1 MSKNPMAPFDHF
13 VVFRSFALPYN
24 GDGLRFVD
32 RHRGPDGLTMG
43 KRSGEIEDFP
53 DRRLSIASADEAKLL
68 DFGRFRGRGGPGSS
82 PCLCS
87 GGGRSG
93 MGRVGRGA
101 PQPPVELRDPGVGG
115 DHPSP
120 VYRSG
125 IGGGGGGG
133 PAGGAPDHEPGNQGR
148 ARRRSTHRQSG
159 GGYGS
164 PRPDREKAGPSPVRG
179 VDGFLPGSDSPLL
192 PDQHPRSDGG
202 GEEGPT

>member
-1 MSKNPMAPFDHF
+1 
-13 VVFRSFALPYN
+13 
-24 GDGLRFVD
+24 
-32 RHRGPDGLTMG
+32 
-43 KRSGEIEDFP
+43 
-53 DRRLSIASADEAKLL
+53 
-68 DFGRFRGRGGPGSS
+68 
-82 PCLCS
+82 
-87 GGGRSG
+87 
-93 MGRVGRGA
+93 
-101 PQPPVELRDPGVGG
+101 PVELRDPGVGG

-148 ARRRSTHRQSG
+148 ARRRSAHRQSG

-164 PRPDREKAGPSPVRG
+164 PRPDREKAGPWPVRG

-202 GEEGPT
+202 GEEGPTGPGSGLSRGGCEDRAGSPPGCRRVGGREGGGAGS